1 MKQPDDIEG
10 YPRKL
15 CKFIV
20 GTATNLI
27 MDIMKGQSPMDM
39 ADPVKLI
46 VAMSL
51 NCWDAAQGNQKIA
64 ERPTEE
70 RTKIIEKILTQAS
83 GSMLVEVIDSGE
95 LGPKLGEILGSDEA
109 GKAIAEEI
117 RKAISKKIKGSDL
130 PHWDPHEA

>member
-20 GTATNLI
+20 GTATNLVMGI
-27 MDIMKGQSPMDM
+27 MQGQNPAAM
-39 ADPVKLI
+39 ADPIKLI

-51 NCWDAAQGNQKIA
+51 NCWDAAQGRQKIA

-70 RTKIIEKILTQAS
+70 RTKIIEKIMTQAS
-83 GSMLVEVIDSGE
+83 GSMLVAFIDSGE
-95 LGPKLGEILGSDEA
+95 LGPKLGEILGNDEA
-109 GKAIAEEI
+109 GKNIAEEI
-117 RKAISKKIKGSDL
+117 KKAISKKIKGSDL